1 METVHYLLFFHLI
14 GFGILFST
22 VLAGW
27 ILHHQY
33 MGASDYTAKRII
45 LESLRPIGLLSPL
58 AILVMLVTGIGN
70 MHVRGL
76 GIFTEPWLSTKIVFF
91 LLAATTGVF
100 SGIQSSKRRKLL
112 AQVFDGKAPAGSVER
127 VAALDRQTRLFFII
141 QFVLLLIILVLSI
154 VKPGPS
160 ALPH

>member
-1 METVHYLLFFHLI
+1 MIFHLI

-33 MGASDYTAKRII
+33 MSASDSKTKGVI
-45 LESLRPIGLLSPL
+45 LASLRPIGLLSPL
-58 AILVMLVTGIGN
+58 AILIMLVTGVGN

-76 GIFTEPWLSTKIVFF
+76 GLFTEPWLSTKIVFF
-91 LLAATTGVF
+91 LFAAANGVF
-100 SGIQSSKRRKLL
+100 FGIRSGKRRKLFS
-112 AQVFDGKAPAGSVER
+112 QVIDGKAPAGSDEKMAAFDKQMR
-127 VAALDRQTRLFFII
+127 VFFII
-141 QFVLLLIILVLSI
+141 QLVLLLLILVLSI

-160 ALPH
+160 TVPH